1 MWTGVAEIAIVGYNR
16 RMNSATKPNTIEPC
30 DTKVLVAMSGG
41 VDSSVT
47 ACLLREQGYQVM
59 GLFMRVGA
67 EQPEPAA
74 CATSA
79 DGAVAAEPSG
89 RAHQGCCSA
98 SDAADARFVA
108 GMLDIPFYALNF
120 KADFD
125 RIIDYFAD
133 QYVRGRTPNPCVQC
147 NTWLKFGKLME
158 YADAI
163 GADYVA
169 TGHYARLAQTEDGPV
184 LRCGL
189 DVGKDQSYFLYGVK
203 REMLSR
209 AMFPIGHLRKEQVR
223 DEARRFKLPV
233 TDKPDSVE
241 ICFVPD
247 RNYARVVKERRPE
260 AFRSGDIVDTDGGV
274 VGTHDGVAN
283 FTIGQRRGLRV
294 AAGVPKYVTQLDV
307 LNNRVVLGDRDD
319 LMAGG
324 LIASDPNFVG
334 VAPDGPLRCSAKIR
348 YQHRAADCVAR
359 LTDDGMLRVTFDEPQ
374 SAITPGQAV
383 VLYDGDRVL
392 GGGWIERAVEDARI
406 GLHTTLP

>member
-1 MWTGVAEIAIVGYNR
+1 MSRPRRGVTRFAEFDFAGYNCC
-16 RMNSATKPNTIEPC
+16 MISAAKSNQIEPG

-47 ACLLREQGYQVM
+47 ACLLREQGYQVV

-74 CATSA
+74 CSNAGGEKAADDPSA
-79 DGAVAAEPSG
+79 RS
-89 RAHQGCCSA
+89 HQGCCSA

-147 NTWLKFGKLME
+147 NTWLKFGKLIE

-169 TGHYARLAQTEDGPV
+169 TGHYARLAQTASGPV
-184 LRCGL
+184 LRRGL
-189 DVGKDQSYFLYGVK
+189 DSAKDQSYFLYGVK

-223 DEARRFKLPV
+223 AEARRLRLPV

-247 RNYARVVKERRPE
+247 RDYARVVQARRPE
-260 AFRSGDIVDTDGGV
+260 AFRSGEIVDTDGGV
-274 VGTHDGVAN
+274 VGSHDGVAK
-283 FTIGQRRGLRV
+283 FTIGQRRGLGV
-294 AAGVPKYVTQLDV
+294 AAGVPKYVTRLDV
-307 LNNRVVLGDRDD
+307 LNNRVVLGDRDE

-324 LIASDPNFVG
+324 LIASEPNFIG
-334 VAPDGPLRCSAKIR
+334 DAPRGPLRCSAKIR

-359 LTDDGMLRVTFDEPQ
+359 LTDDRMLHVEFDAPQ

-383 VLYDGDRVL
+383 VLYDGDQVL
-392 GGGWIERAVEDARI
+392 GGGWIERAE
-406 GLHTTLP
+406 

>member
-1 MWTGVAEIAIVGYNR
+1 MNPAIVP
-16 RMNSATKPNTIEPC
+16 NSTEPR

-47 ACLLREQGYQVM
+47 ACLLHEQGYQVM

-67 EQPEPAA
+67 EQPEPVA
-74 CATSA
+74 CATA
-79 DGAVAAEPSG
+79 DGDSVVAGWSA

-147 NTWLKFGKLME
+147 NTWLKFGKLIE

-169 TGHYARLAQTEDGPV
+169 TGHYARLAQTSSGPV
-184 LRCGL
+184 LRRGI
-189 DVGKDQSYFLYGVK
+189 DVVKDQSYFLYGVK
-203 REMLSR
+203 REMLAR

-233 TDKPDSVE
+233 MDKPDSVE

-247 RNYARVVKERRPE
+247 RDYARVVRERRPE
-260 AFRSGDIVDTDGGV
+260 AFRSGEIVDTDGVV
-274 VGTHDGVAN
+274 VGAHDGVAN

-307 LNNRVVLGDRDD
+307 LHNRVVLGDRDD
-319 LMAGG
+319 LLAGG
-324 LIASDPNFVG
+324 LIASRPNFIG
-334 VAPDGPLRCSAKIR
+334 DAPRAPLRCSAKIR

-359 LTDDGMLRVTFDEPQ
+359 LTDDGVLRVDFDEPQ

-392 GGGWIERAVEDARI
+392 GGGWIERAV
-406 GLHTTLP
+406 